1 MNKDKRWRLSDVG
14 FCLTV
19 NSTEAVKR
27 LKNLDRYKMVA
38 NGEEA
43 VIEVAKIA
51 PYGVK
56 GEYLCSVKTGVL
68 FDLDGNCMS
77 SGQIRLVGKT
87 DEPVRPL
94 AAPVVTA
101 PIVNPPAKAARGKGE
116 NRKFNTTISPN
127 HGSTGKATH
136 GPASLPVDGV
146 AA

>member
-27 LKNLDRYKMVA
+27 LKNLDRYKMIA

-43 VIEVAKIA
+43 VVEVAKIA

-68 FDLDGNCMS
+68 FDLHGNCMS

-94 AAPVVTA
+94 AAPAVTD
-101 PIVNPPAKAARGKGE
+101 PIVNPPAKAARG
-116 NRKFNTTISPN
+116 
-127 HGSTGKATH
+127 
-136 GPASLPVDGV
+136 
-146 AA
+146 

>member
-43 VIEVAKIA
+43 VVEVAKIA

-68 FDLDGNCMS
+68 F
-77 SGQIRLVGKT
+77 
-87 DEPVRPL
+87 
-94 AAPVVTA
+94 VT
-101 PIVNPPAKAARGKGE
+101 
-116 NRKFNTTISPN
+116 
-127 HGSTGKATH
+127 STAT
-136 GPASLPVDGV
+136 A
-146 AA
+146 